1 VLAGT
6 RYQLVLLMV
15 GADDDRARVERHLLQ
30 GGADGALVLSAR
42 AHDPLP
48 GRLAAAG
55 IPCVTAGRPSG
66 APPDGAGARPTV
78 GYVDADNLGGAEAA
92 VAHLVARGRRTIGT
106 VAGPADMVPGAD
118 RRTGWEKALREAGRP
133 AGAAL
138 VAEGDFTHAGG
149 RAATEAL
156 LGRVPDIDG
165 LFAASDLMAL
175 GALDALRAAGRRVP
189 GDVAVVGFDDSE
201 LARTTEPPLTTV
213 RQPIEQLG
221 TEMARLLVAQL
232 DDGAPPTGI
241 VLCTE
246 LVVRK
251 SS

>member
-1 VLAGT
+1 
-6 RYQLVLLMV
+6 
-15 GADDDRARVERHLLQ
+15 
-30 GGADGALVLSAR
+30 
-42 AHDPLP
+42 
-48 GRLAAAG
+48 
-55 IPCVTAGRPSG
+55 
-66 APPDGAGARPTV
+66 
-78 GYVDADNLGGAEAA
+78 
-92 VAHLVARGRRTIGT
+92 
-106 VAGPADMVPGAD
+106 
-118 RRTGWEKALREAGRP
+118 
-133 AGAAL
+133 
-138 VAEGDFTHAGG
+138 
-149 RAATEAL
+149 
-156 LGRVPDIDG
+156 
-165 LFAASDLMAL
+165 
-175 GALDALRAAGRRVP
+175 VP